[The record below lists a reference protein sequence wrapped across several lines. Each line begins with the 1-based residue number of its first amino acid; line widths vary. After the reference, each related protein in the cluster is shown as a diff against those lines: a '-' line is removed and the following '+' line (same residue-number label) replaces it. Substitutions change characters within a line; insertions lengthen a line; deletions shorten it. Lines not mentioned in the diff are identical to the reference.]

1 MPCKHMVIIDMR
13 PFVVYD
19 SVYRTGRTLCFGER
33 DITEQPLV
41 QPDHWLDTQ
50 QEDNR

>member
-19 SVYRTGRTLCFGER
+19 SVYRTGGHPVFVER
-33 DITEQPLV
+33 DIT
-41 QPDHWLDTQ
+41 
-50 QEDNR
+50 